1 MAISFFGK
9 KKEETSS
16 SVNQVVMVPVAAIV
30 PNRFQP
36 RKVFNTDHIG
46 ELASTI
52 EQHGLLQP
60 IVLREYEDQKFE
72 IIAGERRF
80 RAIQTLK
87 WAELPAIVQKM
98 DDHETA
104 SMALIENLQREEL
117 TAVEEAD
124 AYQNLMKLNGFTQA
138 SLAEKMGKSQSFVA
152 NKLRLLKLSQPVQE
166 AIMNH
171 EISERHGR
179 SLLKLDEFNQQMVLH
194 QILAEQLTV
203 KDTEALVA
211 SIINPEPAV
220 EEEVAVVEEE
230 TATTE
235 ESTETSKKA
244 GKKKA
249 PKKEMTTGDTKV
261 AVNTIK
267 KSIELIEQSGIPVSA
282 VEDDQKDVYRITIE
296 IPKK

>member
-36 RKVFNTDHIG
+36 RKVFNADHIG

-220 EEEVAVVEEE
+220 EEEVADVEEE
-230 TATTE
+230 PATIE
-235 ESTETSKKA
+235 ESTETPKKA

-249 PKKEMTTGDTKV
+249 PKKEMTTADTKV

-282 VEDDQKDVYRITIE
+282 VEDDQKNVYRITIE

>member
-1 MAISFFGK
+1 MALSFFNK
-9 KKEETSS
+9 KKDDKSI
-16 SVNQVVMVPVAAIV
+16 NQVIKVPVSAIV

-36 RKVFNTDHIG
+36 RKVFNADNIA

-60 IVLREYEDQKFE
+60 IILREYEDQKYE

-87 WAELPAIVQKM
+87 WAELPAIVQTM

-117 TAVEEAD
+117 TAVEEAQ
-124 AYQNLMKLNGFTQA
+124 AYKDLMKLNDFTQA

-179 SLLKLDEFNQQMVLH
+179 SLLRLDEFKQQMILH

-203 KDTEALVA
+203 KDTEALVNKTL
-211 SIINPEPAV
+211 NPEP
-220 EEEVAVVEEE
+220 
-230 TATTE
+230 
-235 ESTETSKKA
+235 ESTEETVDATDDSLKEATTKAKKA
-244 GKKKA
+244 NDKAKKA
-249 PKKEMTTGDTKV
+249 IAHDTRI

-267 KSIELIEQSGIPVSA
+267 KSVQMVEQSGDCRQSH
-282 VEDDQKDVYRITIE
+282 RRRTR
-296 IPKK
+296 

>member
-104 SMALIENLQREEL
+104 SMALIENLQRE
-117 TAVEEAD
+117 D
-124 AYQNLMKLNGFTQA
+124 
-138 SLAEKMGKSQSFVA
+138 
-152 NKLRLLKLSQPVQE
+152 
-166 AIMNH
+166 
-171 EISERHGR
+171 
-179 SLLKLDEFNQQMVLH
+179 
-194 QILAEQLTV
+194 
-203 KDTEALVA
+203 
-211 SIINPEPAV
+211 
-220 EEEVAVVEEE
+220 
-230 TATTE
+230 
-235 ESTETSKKA
+235 
-244 GKKKA
+244 
-249 PKKEMTTGDTKV
+249 
-261 AVNTIK
+261 
-267 KSIELIEQSGIPVSA
+267 
-282 VEDDQKDVYRITIE
+282 
-296 IPKK
+296 

>member
-9 KKEETSS
+9 KKDDKNI
-16 SVNQVVMVPVAAIV
+16 NQVVMVPVAAIV

-36 RKVFNTDHIG
+36 RKVFNTENIA

-60 IVLREYEDQKFE
+60 IILREYDQQKFE

-87 WAELPAIVQKM
+87 WAELPAIVEKM

-124 AYQNLMKLNGFTQA
+124 AYKSLMKLNEFTQA
-138 SLAEKMGKSQSFVA
+138 SLAENMGKSQSFVA
-152 NKLRLLKLSQPVQE
+152 KKLRLLKLSQPVQE

-179 SLLKLDEFNQQMVLH
+179 SLLKLDEFKQQMVLH
-194 QILAEQLTV
+194 QILADKLTV
-203 KDTEALVA
+203 KETEALVE
-211 SIINPEPAV
+211 SIVNP
-220 EEEVAVVEEE
+220 VVVNE
-230 TATTE
+230 TTE
-235 ESTETSKKA
+235 EAPAEEVDKDLE
-244 GKKKA
+244 KA
-249 PKKEMTTGDTKV
+249 PKPKRTTNKIEKTVVRDPRI

-267 KSIELIEQSGIPVSA
+267 KSLQLVEESGIIVKTT
-282 VEDDQKDVYRITIE
+282 EEEQDDVYRMIIE

>member
-1 MAISFFGK
+1 MALSFFNK
-9 KKEETSS
+9 KKDDKSI
-16 SVNQVVMVPVAAIV
+16 NQVIKVPVSAIV

-36 RKVFNTDHIG
+36 RKVFNTDNIA

-60 IVLREYEDQKFE
+60 IILREYEDQKYE

-87 WAELPAIVQKM
+87 WAELPAIVQTM

-117 TAVEEAD
+117 TAVEEAQ
-124 AYQNLMKLNGFTQA
+124 AYKDLMKLNDFTQA

-179 SLLKLDEFNQQMVLH
+179 SLLRLDEFKQQMILH

-203 KDTEALVA
+203 KDTEALV
-211 SIINPEPAV
+211 NKTLNLEP
-220 EEEVAVVEEE
+220 
-230 TATTE
+230 
-235 ESTETSKKA
+235 ESTEETVDATDDSLKEATTKAKKA
-244 GKKKA
+244 NDKAKKA
-249 PKKEMTTGDTKV
+249 IAHDTRI

-267 KSIELIEQSGIPVSA
+267 KSVQMVEQSGIA
-282 VEDDQKDVYRITIE
+282 VKATEEEQDDVYRITIE
-296 IPKK
+296 IPKQ

>member
-1 MAISFFGK
+1 MALSFFNK
-9 KKEETSS
+9 KKDDKSI
-16 SVNQVVMVPVAAIV
+16 NQVIKVPVSAIV

-36 RKVFNTDHIG
+36 RKVFNADNIA

-60 IVLREYEDQKFE
+60 IILREYEDQKYE

-87 WAELPAIVQKM
+87 WAELPAIVQTM

-117 TAVEEAD
+117 TAVEEAQ
-124 AYQNLMKLNGFTQA
+124 AYKDLMKLNDFTQA

-179 SLLKLDEFNQQMVLH
+179 SLLRLDEFKQQMILH

-203 KDTEALVA
+203 RDTEALVNKTL
-211 SIINPEPAV
+211 NPEP
-220 EEEVAVVEEE
+220 
-230 TATTE
+230 
-235 ESTETSKKA
+235 ESTEETVDATDDSLKEATTKAKKA
-244 GKKKA
+244 NDKAKKA
-249 PKKEMTTGDTKV
+249 IAHDTRI

-267 KSIELIEQSGIPVSA
+267 KSVQMVEQSGIA
-282 VEDDQKDVYRITIE
+282 VKATEEEQDDVYRITIE
-296 IPKK
+296 IPKQ

>member
-9 KKEETSS
+9 KKDDKNI
-16 SVNQVVMVPVAAIV
+16 NQVVMVPVAAIV

-36 RKVFNTDHIG
+36 RKVFNTENIA

-60 IVLREYEDQKFE
+60 IILREYDQQKFE

-87 WAELPAIVQKM
+87 WAELPAIVEKM

-124 AYQNLMKLNGFTQA
+124 AYKSLMKLNEFTQA

-179 SLLKLDEFNQQMVLH
+179 SLLKLDEFKQQMVLH
-194 QILAEQLTV
+194 QILADKLTV
-203 KDTEALVA
+203 KETEALVE
-211 SIINPEPAV
+211 SIVNPVVVNETIEETPT
-220 EEEVAVVEEE
+220 EEVDKDLE
-230 TATTE
+230 
-235 ESTETSKKA
+235 
-244 GKKKA
+244 KA
-249 PKKEMTTGDTKV
+249 PKPERTTKKKEKTVVRDPRI

-267 KSIELIEQSGIPVSA
+267 KSLQLVEESGIIVKTT
-282 VEDDQKDVYRITIE
+282 EEEQDDVYRMIIE

>member
-1 MAISFFGK
+1 MALSFFNK
-9 KKEETSS
+9 KKDDKSI
-16 SVNQVVMVPVAAIV
+16 NQVIKVPVSAIV

-36 RKVFNTDHIG
+36 RKVFNADNIA

-60 IVLREYEDQKFE
+60 IILREYEDQKYE

-87 WAELPAIVQKM
+87 WAELPAIVQTM

-117 TAVEEAD
+117 TAVEEAQ
-124 AYQNLMKLNGFTQA
+124 AYKDLMKLNDFTQA

-179 SLLKLDEFNQQMVLH
+179 SLLRLDEFKQQMILH

-203 KDTEALVA
+203 KDTEALVNKTL
-211 SIINPEPAV
+211 NPEP
-220 EEEVAVVEEE
+220 
-230 TATTE
+230 
-235 ESTETSKKA
+235 ESTEEIVDATDDSLKEATTKAKKA
-244 GKKKA
+244 NDKAKKA
-249 PKKEMTTGDTKV
+249 IAHDTRI

-267 KSIELIEQSGIPVSA
+267 KSVQMVEQSGIA
-282 VEDDQKDVYRITIE
+282 VKATEEEQDDVYRITIE
-296 IPKK
+296 IPKQ

>member
-1 MAISFFGK
+1 MALSFFNK
-9 KKEETSS
+9 KKDDKSI
-16 SVNQVVMVPVAAIV
+16 NQVIKVPVSAIV

-36 RKVFNTDHIG
+36 RKVFNADNIA

-60 IVLREYEDQKFE
+60 IILREYEDQKYE

-87 WAELPAIVQKM
+87 WAELPAIVQTM

-117 TAVEEAD
+117 TAVEEAQ
-124 AYQNLMKLNGFTQA
+124 AYKDLMKLNDFTQA

-179 SLLKLDEFNQQMVLH
+179 SLLRLDEFKQQMILH

-203 KDTEALVA
+203 KDTEALVNKML
-211 SIINPEPAV
+211 NPEP
-220 EEEVAVVEEE
+220 
-230 TATTE
+230 
-235 ESTETSKKA
+235 ESTEETVDATDDSLKEATTKAKKA
-244 GKKKA
+244 NDKAKKA
-249 PKKEMTTGDTKV
+249 IAHDTRI

-267 KSIELIEQSGIPVSA
+267 KSVQMVEQSGIA
-282 VEDDQKDVYRITIE
+282 VKATEEEQDDVYRITIE
-296 IPKK
+296 IPKQ

>member
-9 KKEETSS
+9 KKEETSTS
-16 SVNQVVMVPVAAIV
+16 INQVVMVPVAAIV

-36 RKVFNTDHIG
+36 RKVFNTDHIS

-220 EEEVAVVEEE
+220 EEEATVVEEE

-235 ESTETSKKA
+235 ESTETPKKA

>member
-1 MAISFFGK
+1 MALSFFNK
-9 KKEETSS
+9 KKDDKSI
-16 SVNQVVMVPVAAIV
+16 NQVIKVPVSAIV

-36 RKVFNTDHIG
+36 RKVFNADNIA

-60 IVLREYEDQKFE
+60 IILREYEDQKYE

-87 WAELPAIVQKM
+87 WAELPAIVQTM

-117 TAVEEAD
+117 TAVEEAQ
-124 AYQNLMKLNGFTQA
+124 AYKDLMKLNDFTQT

-179 SLLKLDEFNQQMVLH
+179 SLLRLDEFKQQMILH

-203 KDTEALVA
+203 KDTEALVNKTL
-211 SIINPEPAV
+211 NPEP
-220 EEEVAVVEEE
+220 ESTEE
-230 TATTE
+230 TADATDDSLKEATTKA
-235 ESTETSKKA
+235 KKA
-244 GKKKA
+244 NDKAKKA
-249 PKKEMTTGDTKV
+249 IAHDTRI

-267 KSIELIEQSGIPVSA
+267 KSVQMVEQSGIA
-282 VEDDQKDVYRITIE
+282 VKATEEEQDDVYRITIE
-296 IPKK
+296 IPKQ

>member
-1 MAISFFGK
+1 
-9 KKEETSS
+9 
-16 SVNQVVMVPVAAIV
+16 
-30 PNRFQP
+30 
-36 RKVFNTDHIG
+36 
-46 ELASTI
+46 
-52 EQHGLLQP
+52 
-60 IVLREYEDQKFE
+60 
-72 IIAGERRF
+72 
-80 RAIQTLK
+80 
-87 WAELPAIVQKM
+87 
-98 DDHETA
+98 
-104 SMALIENLQREEL
+104 
-117 TAVEEAD
+117 
-124 AYQNLMKLNGFTQA
+124 
-138 SLAEKMGKSQSFVA
+138 MGKSQSFVA

-220 EEEVAVVEEE
+220 EEEVADVEEE
-230 TATTE
+230 PATIE
-235 ESTETSKKA
+235 ESTETPKKA

-249 PKKEMTTGDTKV
+249 PKKEMTTADTKV

>member
-36 RKVFNTDHIG
+36 RKVFNADHIG

-220 EEEVAVVEEE
+220 EEEVADVEEE
-230 TATTE
+230 PATIE
-235 ESTETSKKA
+235 ESTETPKKA

-249 PKKEMTTGDTKV
+249 PKKEMTTADTKV

>member
-1 MAISFFGK
+1 MALSFFNK
-9 KKEETSS
+9 KKDDKSI
-16 SVNQVVMVPVAAIV
+16 NQVIKVPVSVIV

-36 RKVFNTDHIG
+36 RKVFNADNIA

-60 IVLREYEDQKFE
+60 IILREYEDQKYE

-87 WAELPAIVQKM
+87 WAELPAIVQTM

-117 TAVEEAD
+117 TAVEEAQ
-124 AYQNLMKLNGFTQA
+124 AYKDLMKLNDFTQA

-179 SLLKLDEFNQQMVLH
+179 SLLRLDEFKQQMILH

-203 KDTEALVA
+203 KDTEALVNKTL
-211 SIINPEPAV
+211 NPEP
-220 EEEVAVVEEE
+220 
-230 TATTE
+230 
-235 ESTETSKKA
+235 ESTEETVDATDDSLKEATTKAKKA
-244 GKKKA
+244 NDKAKKA
-249 PKKEMTTGDTKV
+249 IAHDTRI

-267 KSIELIEQSGIPVSA
+267 KSVQMVEQSGIA
-282 VEDDQKDVYRITIE
+282 VKATEEEQDDVYRITIE
-296 IPKK
+296 IPKQ

>member
-1 MAISFFGK
+1 MALSFFNK
-9 KKEETSS
+9 KKDDKSI
-16 SVNQVVMVPVAAIV
+16 NQVIKVPVSAIV

-36 RKVFNTDHIG
+36 RKVFNADNIA

-60 IVLREYEDQKFE
+60 IILREYEDQKYE

-87 WAELPAIVQKM
+87 WAELPAIVQTM

-117 TAVEEAD
+117 TAVEEAQ
-124 AYQNLMKLNGFTQA
+124 AYKDLMKLNDFTQA

-220 EEEVAVVEEE
+220 EEEVADVEEE
-230 TATTE
+230 PATIE
-235 ESTETSKKA
+235 ESTETPKKA

-249 PKKEMTTGDTKV
+249 PKKEMTTADTKV

>member
-1 MAISFFGK
+1 MALSFFNK
-9 KKEETSS
+9 KKDDKSI
-16 SVNQVVMVPVAAIV
+16 NQVIKVPVSAIV

-36 RKVFNTDHIG
+36 RKVFNADNIA

-60 IVLREYEDQKFE
+60 IILREYEDQKYE

-87 WAELPAIVQKM
+87 WAELPAIVQTM
-98 DDHETA
+98 DDYETA

-117 TAVEEAD
+117 TAVEEAQ
-124 AYQNLMKLNGFTQA
+124 AYKDLMKLNDFTQA

-179 SLLKLDEFNQQMVLH
+179 SLLRLDEFKQQMILH

-203 KDTEALVA
+203 KDTEALVNETL
-211 SIINPEPAV
+211 NPEP
-220 EEEVAVVEEE
+220 
-230 TATTE
+230 
-235 ESTETSKKA
+235 ESTEETVDATDDSLKEATTKAKKA
-244 GKKKA
+244 NDKAKKA
-249 PKKEMTTGDTKV
+249 IAHDTRI

-267 KSIELIEQSGIPVSA
+267 KSVQMVEQSGIA
-282 VEDDQKDVYRITIE
+282 VKATEEEQDDVYRITIE
-296 IPKK
+296 IPKQ

>member
-36 RKVFNTDHIG
+36 RKVFNADHIG

-203 KDTEALVA
+203 KDAEALVA

-220 EEEVAVVEEE
+220 EEEVADVEEE
-230 TATTE
+230 PATIE
-235 ESTETSKKA
+235 ESTETPKKA

-249 PKKEMTTGDTKV
+249 PKKEMTTADTKV

>member
-9 KKEETSS
+9 KKDDKNI
-16 SVNQVVMVPVAAIV
+16 NQVVMVPVAAIV

-36 RKVFNTDHIG
+36 RKVFNTENIA

-60 IVLREYEDQKFE
+60 IILREYDQQKFE

-87 WAELPAIVQKM
+87 WAELPAIVEKM

-124 AYQNLMKLNGFTQA
+124 AYKSLMKLNEFTQA

-179 SLLKLDEFNQQMVLH
+179 SLLKLDEFKQQMVLH
-194 QILAEQLTV
+194 QILADKLTV
-203 KDTEALVA
+203 KETEALVE
-211 SIINPEPAV
+211 SIVNP
-220 EEEVAVVEEE
+220 VVVNE
-230 TATTE
+230 TTE
-235 ESTETSKKA
+235 EAPAEEVDKDLE
-244 GKKKA
+244 KA
-249 PKKEMTTGDTKV
+249 PKPKRTTNKKEKTVVRDPRI

-267 KSIELIEQSGIPVSA
+267 KSLQLVEESGIIVKTT
-282 VEDDQKDVYRITIE
+282 EEEQDDVYRMIIE

>member
-36 RKVFNTDHIG
+36 RKVFNADHIG

-179 SLLKLDEFNQQMVLH
+179 SLLRLDEFKQQMILH

-203 KDTEALVA
+203 KDTEALVNKTL
-211 SIINPEPAV
+211 NPEP
-220 EEEVAVVEEE
+220 
-230 TATTE
+230 
-235 ESTETSKKA
+235 ESTEETVDATDDSLKEATTKAKKA
-244 GKKKA
+244 NDKAKKA
-249 PKKEMTTGDTKV
+249 IAHDTRI

-267 KSIELIEQSGIPVSA
+267 KSVQMVEQSGIA
-282 VEDDQKDVYRITIE
+282 VKATEEEQDDVYRITIE
-296 IPKK
+296 IPKQ

>member
-1 MAISFFGK
+1 MALSFFNK
-9 KKEETSS
+9 KKDDKSI
-16 SVNQVVMVPVAAIV
+16 NQVIKVPVSAIV

-36 RKVFNTDHIG
+36 RKVFNADNIA

-60 IVLREYEDQKFE
+60 IILREYEDQKYE

-80 RAIQTLK
+80 RAIQNLK
-87 WAELPAIVQKM
+87 WAELPAIVQTM

-117 TAVEEAD
+117 TAVEEAQ
-124 AYQNLMKLNGFTQA
+124 AYKDLMKLNDFTQA

-179 SLLKLDEFNQQMVLH
+179 SLLRLDEFKQQMILH

-203 KDTEALVA
+203 KDTEALVNKTL
-211 SIINPEPAV
+211 NPEP
-220 EEEVAVVEEE
+220 ESTEE
-230 TATTE
+230 TADATDDSLKEATTKA
-235 ESTETSKKA
+235 KKA
-244 GKKKA
+244 NDKAKKA
-249 PKKEMTTGDTKV
+249 IAHDTRI

-267 KSIELIEQSGIPVSA
+267 KSVQMVEQSGIA
-282 VEDDQKDVYRITIE
+282 VKATEEEQDDVYRITIE
-296 IPKK
+296 IPKQ

>member
-1 MAISFFGK
+1 MALSFFNK
-9 KKEETSS
+9 KKDDKSI
-16 SVNQVVMVPVAAIV
+16 NQVVKVPVSAIV

-36 RKVFNTDHIG
+36 RKVFNADNIA

-60 IVLREYEDQKFE
+60 IILREYENQKYE

-87 WAELPAIVQKM
+87 WAELPAIVQTM

-117 TAVEEAD
+117 TAVEEAQ
-124 AYQNLMKLNGFTQA
+124 AYKDLMKLNDFTQA

-179 SLLKLDEFNQQMVLH
+179 SLLRLDEFKQQMILH

-203 KDTEALVA
+203 KDTEALVNKTL
-211 SIINPEPAV
+211 NPEP
-220 EEEVAVVEEE
+220 
-230 TATTE
+230 
-235 ESTETSKKA
+235 ESTEETVDATDDSLKEATTKAKKA
-244 GKKKA
+244 NDKAKKA
-249 PKKEMTTGDTKV
+249 IAHDTRI

-267 KSIELIEQSGIPVSA
+267 KSVQMVEQSGIA
-282 VEDDQKDVYRITIE
+282 VKATEEEQDDVYRITIE
-296 IPKK
+296 IPKQ